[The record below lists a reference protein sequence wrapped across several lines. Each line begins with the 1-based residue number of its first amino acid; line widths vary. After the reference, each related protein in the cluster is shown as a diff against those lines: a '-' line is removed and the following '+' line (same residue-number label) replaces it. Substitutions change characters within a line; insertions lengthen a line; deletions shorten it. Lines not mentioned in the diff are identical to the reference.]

1 MALNESE
8 ALPPRKAVP
17 AQASSFTGAAPS
29 WIFPL
34 YAAGMALVFIGERVL
49 SGLEKGAGAATALGV
64 LAVVAATALRFSPRF
79 KSGGE
84 RKSIES
90 LLAMLSLA
98 GLLALGLYFATTA
111 SGADKLG
118 LSKLAS
124 PAKEHL
130 LGELRV
136 LWIALIA
143 VSLIPM
149 LFAET
154 ALWPMRRAE
163 RPESR
168 RVRAAAN
175 AGLTLVLAA
184 VYGALFVYAAGG
196 LPWKADFSYFK
207 TSRPSEAT
215 RKIAASLSEPVK
227 VVAFF
232 PDVNEVRNEVAGYLR
247 ELSAGIPNLQVQ
259 ITDRLL
265 APKLSKELRATQD
278 GVIILARGSVTYTV
292 NLGTDIEQAR
302 PRLKT
307 LDREVKEQLLK
318 LARAR
323 LTAYLT
329 VGHGELNDAAHGK
342 SEEAGR
348 TASILRTLL
357 QKQNF
362 TLKDLGLAQGLAN
375 EVPDDADVVL
385 VLGPADPFGPE
396 ELAALQRYADR
407 GGHLLIS
414 LDPDANSAQI
424 TAPAGALPKEAP
436 RPAANAIPSAAAPAA
451 SAAAPSKTAA
461 EKANPKP
468 LVKDEPEA
476 PAPAG
481 IVALANLAQLTYSP
495 TILANEHNHVRL
507 AFNDSDHVRMVSNS
521 FSSHASVST
530 LSRNAPAAAVV
541 FFGAGSL
548 ERAANATAKIDF
560 TVRAPSGT
568 FADKNKNYLQDKDSE
583 KGGSYNLAAAVTK
596 PIVGDAKPAPAPDA
610 KDKKASEK
618 KPETKEMRAFVT
630 ADVDAFS
637 DLVMSNVRGNQVL
650 LLDAV
655 RWLVGE
661 ESFTG
666 AETSE
671 EDVRIE
677 QTKQQDL
684 SWFYATIFGAP
695 CLVLAAGVV
704 ISRRSRRAGGAKR

>member
-1 MALNESE
+1 MALNEAPE
-8 ALPPRKAVP
+8 RKPAVT
-17 AQASSFTGAAPS
+17 SSGSFTGAAPS

-34 YAAGMALVFIGERVL
+34 YVGGMVLVFIGERVL
-49 SGLEKGAGAATALGV
+49 AGLEKGGGAATALGV
-64 LAVVAATALRFSPRF
+64 LAVVAATAARFAPRF
-79 KSGGE
+79 KAGGE

-90 LLAMLSLA
+90 LLAVLSFA
-98 GLLALGLYFATTA
+98 GLLALGIYFATSDA
-111 SGADKLG
+111 GADKLG

-124 PAKEHL
+124 PARDHL

-143 VSLIPM
+143 VSLTPM

-175 AGLTLVLAA
+175 AGLSLVLAA
-184 VYGALFVYAAGG
+184 IYGSLFVYAAGG
-196 LPWKADFSYFK
+196 VPWKVDYSYFK

-215 RKIAASLSEPVK
+215 RKIAASLSEPIK

-232 PDVNEVRNEVAGYLR
+232 PDVNEVRNEVSAYLR
-247 ELSAGIPNLQVQ
+247 ELSSGIPNVQVTV
-259 ITDRLL
+259 TDRLL
-265 APKLSKELRATQD
+265 APKLSKELHATQD

-292 NLGTDIEQAR
+292 SLGTDLEQAR
-302 PRLKT
+302 PKLKT
-307 LDREVKEQLLK
+307 LDRDVKEQLLK
-318 LARAR
+318 LARAK

-329 VGHGELNDAAHGK
+329 VGHGELNDAPKGK
-342 SEEAGR
+342 AEESGHAATIAR
-348 TASILRTLL
+348 MLL

-362 TLKDLGLAQGLAN
+362 TLKDLGLAQGLASD
-375 EVPDDADVVL
+375 VPDDADVVL
-385 VLGPADPFGPE
+385 ILGPTDPFSPE
-396 ELAALQRYADR
+396 EIATLQRYADR
-407 GGHLLIS
+407 GGHLFIA
-414 LDPDANSAQI
+414 LDPDANGTQI
-424 TAPAGALPKEAP
+424 TTPGEGAPAT
-436 RPAANAIPSAAAPAA
+436 SAAPANSAAPLGSATPVA
-451 SAAAPSKTAA
+451 SAAPKGKPPSA
-461 EKANPKP
+461 EKAP
-468 LVKDEPEA
+468 VKDVPEA
-476 PAPAG
+476 PVPAG
-481 IVALANLAQLTYSP
+481 IEALAGLAQLTYSA
-495 TILANEHNHVRL
+495 TELANEHAHVRL
-507 AFNDSDHVRMVSNS
+507 SFNDSDQVRMITNS

-530 LSRNAPAAAVV
+530 LSRNAPSAAIVV
-541 FFGAGSL
+541 FGAGSL
-548 ERAANATAKIDF
+548 DRAAGGTAKIDF
-560 TVRAPSGT
+560 AVRAPTGT
-568 FADKNKNYLQDKDSE
+568 FPDKNKNYVQDKDAE
-583 KGGSYNLAAAVTK
+583 KSGSFNLAAAVTK
-596 PIVGDAKPAPAPDA
+596 PIVGGAPPPPKPDPN
-610 KDKKASEK
+610 DKKPKEK

-684 SWFYATIFGAP
+684 TWFYATIFGAP
-695 CLVLAAGVV
+695 CLVLAAGIV
-704 ISRRSRRAGGAKR
+704 ISRRSRRVGGAKQ

>member
-1 MALNESE
+1 MALNET
-8 ALPPRKAVP
+8 PDRKPSAAP
-17 AQASSFTGAAPS
+17 AASSFSGAAPS

-34 YAAGMALVFIGERVL
+34 YAAGMVLVFIGERVL
-49 SGLEKGAGAATALGV
+49 SGLDKGAGAATALGLV
-64 LAVVAATALRFSPRF
+64 AVVAATGLRFSPRF

-90 LLAMLSLA
+90 LLALLSLA
-98 GLLALGLYFATTA
+98 GLVAVAIYFATTD

-124 PAKEHL
+124 PTKDHV
-130 LGELRV
+130 LGVLRV
-136 LWIALIA
+136 VWIALVA
-143 VSLIPM
+143 VSLVPM

-184 VYGALFVYAAGG
+184 IYGSLLVYAAGG
-196 LPWKADFSYFK
+196 LPWKADYSYFK

-215 RKIAASLSEPVK
+215 RKIAASLAEPVK

-232 PDVNEVRNEVAGYLR
+232 PDVNEVRTEVASYLR
-247 ELSAGIPNLQVQ
+247 ELAAGIPNLQVQ
-259 ITDRLL
+259 VTDRLL
-265 APKLSKELRATQD
+265 APKLSKELHATQD

-302 PRLKT
+302 PKLKT
-307 LDREVKEQLLK
+307 LDRDVKEQLLK

-329 VGHGELNDAAHGK
+329 VGHGELNDAAKGK
-342 SEEAGR
+342 AEEQGHSAGI
-348 TASILRTLL
+348 ARTLL

-396 ELAALQRYADR
+396 EIAALQRYADR
-407 GGHLLIS
+407 GGHLLIA
-414 LDPDANSAQI
+414 LDPDANSTQI
-424 TAPAGALPKEAP
+424 TSPIDAALPKDAP
-436 RPAANAIPSAAAPAA
+436 RPASSATPSASSTAKGKPPLSDKAP
-451 SAAAPSKTAA
+451 
-461 EKANPKP
+461 PKD
-468 LVKDEPEA
+468 VPET

-481 IVALANLAQLTYSP
+481 ISALADIAQLTYSP
-495 TILANEHNHVRL
+495 TILANDHNHVRL
-507 AFNDSDHVRMVSNS
+507 AFNDSDVVRMITNS

-548 ERAANATAKIDF
+548 DRKPGATAKIDF
-560 TVRAPSGT
+560 AVRAPTGT
-568 FADKNKNYLQDKDSE
+568 FADKNKNFKQDKDTE
-583 KGGSYNLAAAVTK
+583 KGGNYNLAAAVSK
-596 PIVGDAKPAPAPDA
+596 PIVGGAPPPPAPDP
-610 KDKKASEK
+610 KDKKPKEK
-618 KPETKEMRAFVT
+618 KPETKEMRAFVI

-704 ISRRSRRAGGAKR
+704 VSRRSRRGGAKR